1 MTKVLICGDRNW
13 NDYNF
18 IRDTLIKYRDDHT
31 IDSIDFVIE
40 GEAEGADKLGRQAAE
55 WLGIIV
61 LKYPADWTKYGRAA
75 GPIRNKEMLVD
86 GRPDEVWAFHDH
98 ISKSKGTMNMIR
110 LARAKGVPVHLY
122 SHFIGIGHFVDV
134 IVPG

>member
-13 NDYNF
+13 TDYKF
-18 IRDTLIKYRDDHT
+18 ILDTLIKYRDDHG

-40 GEAEGADKLGRQAAE
+40 GEADGADKLGRQAAE
-55 WLGIIV
+55 WLHIKV

-86 GRPDEVWAFHDH
+86 GKPDEVWAFHDDL
-98 ISKSKGTMNMIR
+98 STSKGTMNMIM
-110 LARAKGVPVHLY
+110 LARAKGIPVY
-122 SHFIGIGHFVDV
+122 VISHKLGKYLVVV
-134 IVPG
+134 I